1 MLLQFIFF
9 FFINSSFCL
18 NENELRVNLFKN
30 YNKQNRPVLNNSDN
44 VLLKYGLEVNNLI
57 YFDQKSENIEITM
70 KNILSWEDEFLKWNK
85 KDSSPLFI
93 TVGLDRIWQPDLEL
107 YNAAS
112 KPKVFDKNP
121 RVKIFSNGTVE
132 YIRYITYSFACKLN
146 LERFPFD
153 RQKCDMLFG
162 SWKYPK
168 NILDIKPFINDK
180 FSNFSINRYFSHNE
194 WKIDRLDLTHK
205 DVEYKCCPGL
215 KWPNS
220 VYSITFKRNP
230 HKYNIM
236 IIMAIFITLSALS
249 INIISINIYNRTYI
263 LVFIPLT
270 LIWLQIHTS
279 SKIPV
284 INESTQ
290 LERIIM
296 TCFFTTII
304 STFESGILYC
314 FLTNFNSRFSKMLK
328 MNEYKNINKGY
339 QFRFLTVTKSYNE
352 SIKNLDYTN
361 LLSNVKNLDIV
372 FRVSIF
378 VIFMITIISLFSF

>member
-1 MLLQFIFF
+1 M
-9 FFINSSFCL
+9 
-18 NENELRVNLFKN
+18 
-30 YNKQNRPVLNNSDN
+30 
-44 VLLKYGLEVNNLI
+44 
-57 YFDQKSENIEITM
+57 
-70 KNILSWEDEFLKWNK
+70 
-85 KDSSPLFI
+85 
-93 TVGLDRIWQPDLEL
+93 
-107 YNAAS
+107 
-112 KPKVFDKNP
+112 FDKNP

-132 YIRYITYSFACKLN
+132 YIRYVSYSFACKLN
-146 LERFPFD
+146 LVSFPFD

-168 NILDIKPFINDK
+168 NILDIKPFRNDK

-220 VYSITFKRNP
+220 VFSITFKRNP

-314 FLTNFNSRFSKMLK
+314 FLTNFNSRLSKLSKLLK
-328 MNEYKNINKGY
+328 INEYKNIKKGY
-339 QFRFLTVTKSYNE
+339 QFRLLTVTKSYNE
-352 SIKNLDYTN
+352 SIKNLDYNN